1 MLSFNAIT
9 PPSFTCTIMM
19 PRFKQF
25 ACTALLLLI
34 EISMGFSQNIN
45 FNKVLVPEEAANT
58 VITSI
63 SQDQMGNIW
72 CSLGGTGLFQFDG
85 THFKMYMHEDFN
97 PASLANNRVECV
109 YADKQGN
116 IWVGT
121 FGSGLDKFDPVT
133 GTFTHYKHNPQ
144 DPSSISGDTV
154 TCIVEDSEGI
164 LWVGTIFTGLE
175 RLDPKTGKFT
185 HYRHKDNDPASL
197 SFDQVRAIYEDKK
210 GDLWIGTGSNVTSNE
225 NENKKGGL
233 NRFNKKTGRF
243 TRYLHDENNPQS
255 LIDDRVRAIFEDS
268 KGIFWI
274 GTAGDGLHTMD
285 RTNGVFQRHTYDPA
299 DPEKLSRPPLIKNFD
314 WADDNITFITED
326 LKNNIW
332 IGTFGNG
339 LSCYDPSTKKITR
352 YKKQKDLPGNF
363 TDSTSWSG
371 FSSRDGVI
379 WMSAWGGGLYK
390 FDPAHQNIPKNTSYT
405 NRRVISFA
413 EQPGNIQWLGTDSG
427 LLRID
432 KNNNST
438 LLFTNDPKKPGS
450 ISDNNVFMLF
460 TDSKNRLWAGGAGN
474 NGGLNLFNPEKQ
486 NFTVYKHDPTVSS
499 SLVFDVVICMTED
512 KQGNFWIGTV
522 NGLDKLDQAKG
533 TFTHYKI
540 FPSDS
545 IIGGKNVVA
554 SILEDNQ
561 NNLWVG
567 NANTGGLHILD
578 RKTGQFKDYLQG
590 HTVLSILQD
599 IDGKIWAGADDG
611 LYGYNSG
618 SDNFSLLIDP
628 ATGIGFNSFGLVE
641 DNENN
646 LWITSNNYLNRLNK
660 YRKEVSRFG
669 KEFGISPASI
679 SGLKPLKTNNGQ
691 LLFGNEHGYF
701 AIYPEKISGNFRA
714 PEIIITEFQI
724 SGRPVKK
731 DLLSNK
737 DIELD
742 FNQDAFTILFNV
754 VHYSNTATNRA
765 FYMLENYDKGWR
777 PAGSERTAYYYNI
790 PPGKYKFHI
799 KAVSSE
805 GIWSEKSIQMIITP
819 PWWRSWW
826 AYSLYGLLLA
836 AIIFAFHRLQKQRVI
851 SGERERTRVREMAQA
866 KEIEKAYHE
875 LKTTQSQLI
884 QSEKMASL
892 GELTA
897 GIAHEIQ
904 NPLNFV
910 NNFSEVNKEL
920 LMEMQDAMDK
930 GAFDEAR
937 VIARD
942 VIDNEEKINHHGKRA
957 DNIVKGMLQHS
968 RETGRQK
975 EPTDINKLA
984 DEYLRLAY
992 HGLRAK
998 DKSFNVTLKTEY
1010 DENLDKVN
1018 IISQDMGRVMLNL
1031 INNAFYAV
1039 DEKRKSQLNGY
1050 EPTVSIST
1058 KKLDGKIEIS
1068 VKDNGNGIP
1077 QKVMDKIFQPFF
1089 TTKPTGQGTG
1099 LGLSL
1104 SYDIVKAH
1112 GGEIKVITKE
1122 GEGTAFTILL
1132 PA

>member
-1 MLSFNAIT
+1 M
-9 PPSFTCTIMM
+9 
-19 PRFKQF
+19 
-25 ACTALLLLI
+25 
-34 EISMGFSQNIN
+34 
-45 FNKVLVPEEAANT
+45 VPEEASNT

-63 SQDQMGNIW
+63 SQDQAGNIW

-85 THFKMYMHEDFN
+85 VRFKMFMHEDFN

-109 YADKQGN
+109 YADKKGN

-121 FGSGLDKFDPVT
+121 YGSGLEKFDPAT
-133 GTFTHYKHNPQ
+133 GAFTHYKHNPK
-144 DPSSISGDTV
+144 DPSSISGDSV
-154 TCIVEDSEGI
+154 TCIMEDSEGI
-164 LWVGTIFTGLE
+164 IWVGTIFTGLD
-175 RLDPKTGKFT
+175 RIDPTTGKFT
-185 HYRHKDNDPASL
+185 HYRHKDEDPGSL
-197 SFDQVRAIYEDKK
+197 SFDQVRAIYEDKQ

-233 NRFNKKTGRF
+233 NRLNKKTGTF
-243 TRYLHDENNPQS
+243 TRYIHDDNDPQT
-255 LIDDRVRAIFEDS
+255 LIDNRVRAIFEDS
-268 KGIFWI
+268 KGNFWI

-285 RTNGVFQRHTYDPA
+285 RVKGIFERHTYDPA
-299 DPEKLSRPPLIKNFD
+299 HPDKLSRPPLVNYFN

-339 LSCYDPSTKKITR
+339 LSCYDPATKKITR
-352 YKKQKDLPGNF
+352 YNKQKDVPGNF
-363 TDSTSWSG
+363 TDSTTWSG
-371 FSSRDGVI
+371 FTSRDGVM
-379 WMSAWGGGLYK
+379 WMSVWGGGLYK
-390 FDPAHQNIPKNTSYT
+390 FDPSHQNIPKNTSYT
-405 NRRVISFA
+405 NRRVNAFA
-413 EQPGNIQWLGTDSG
+413 EQADGTQWLGTDSG

-432 KNNNST
+432 KKNNST
-438 LLFTNDPKKPGS
+438 QLFTHDPKKPGS
-450 ISDNNVFMLF
+450 ISDNDVFMLY
-460 TDSKNRLWAGGAGN
+460 TDKKDRLWAGSTGN

-486 NFTVYKHDPTVSS
+486 NFTVYKHDPKISS
-499 SLVFDVVICMTED
+499 SLVFDAVICMIED
-512 KQGNFWIGTV
+512 KQGYFWIGTV
-522 NGLDKLDQAKG
+522 NGLDKLDLEKG
-533 TFTHYKI
+533 AFTHYRPI
-540 FPSDS
+540 PSDTL
-545 IIGGKNVVA
+545 IGGKNVVV

-561 NNLWVG
+561 NNLWVCTA
-567 NANTGGLHILD
+567 NAGGLHILD
-578 RKTGQFKDYLQG
+578 RKTGQFKDYLTG
-590 HTVLSILQD
+590 HALLNILQD
-599 IDGKIWAGADDG
+599 SGGKIWVGAEDG
-611 LYGYNSG
+611 LYGYNTG
-618 SDNFSLLIDP
+618 ADNFSQFIDP
-628 ATGIGFNSFGLVE
+628 ATGNGFNAIGLVE

-646 LWITSNNYLNRLNK
+646 LWITSNNYLYRLNK
-660 YRKEVSRFG
+660 DRNEVSRFG
-669 KEFGISPASI
+669 KEFGTVPA
-679 SGLKPLKTNNGQ
+679 GFVTLKPLKTSDGQ

-701 AIYPEKISGNFRA
+701 TVHPEKISGNNRP
-714 PEIIITEFQI
+714 PEINITEFQVA
-724 SGRPVKK
+724 GRPARIN
-731 DLLSNK
+731 LLSANG
-737 DIELD
+737 ITLD

-754 VHYSNTATNRA
+754 VHYTNAAANRA

-777 PAGSERTAYYYNI
+777 PAGLERSAYYYNI
-790 PPGKYKFHI
+790 PPGKYNFRI

-805 GIWSEKSIQMIITP
+805 GIWSEKSIQMVITP

-826 AYSLYGLLLA
+826 AYSIYGLLLA
-836 AIIFAFHRLQKQRVI
+836 AIIFTFHRLQKQRVI
-851 SGERERTRVREMAQA
+851 SVERERTRVREMAQA

-920 LMEMQDAMDK
+920 LVEMQDAMDK
-930 GAFDEAR
+930 GAIDEAR
-937 VIARD
+937 AIARD
-942 VIDNEEKINHHGKRA
+942 VIINEEKINHHGRRA
-957 DNIVKGMLQHS
+957 DSIVKGMLQHS
-968 RETGRQK
+968 RENGRQK

-998 DKSFNVTLKTEY
+998 DKSFNATLKTDY
-1010 DENLDKVN
+1010 DETMGKVN

-1039 DEKRKSQLNGY
+1039 EEKRKSHSNGY
-1050 EPTVSIST
+1050 DPTVSIST

-1077 QKVMDKIFQPFF
+1077 KKVMDKIFQPFF

-1104 SYDIVKAH
+1104 SYDVVKAH
-1112 GGEIKVITKE
+1112 GGEIKVDTKE